1 MQAYSRLN
9 LDFPVALREFA
20 IASAGVADSLGILVA
35 DVASLFIQ
43 VSLVTLCIIVYSN
56 PCTHV
61 VFFLSNCCYR
71 AAYMIGM
78 ASKEQQ

>member
-20 IASAGVADSLGILVA
+20 IASAGVADSLGILAA

-43 VSLVTLCIIVYSN
+43 VSLDTLCIIVYSK

-61 VFFLSNCCYR
+61 VFFCRTVL
-71 AAYMIGM
+71 
-78 ASKEQQ
+78 